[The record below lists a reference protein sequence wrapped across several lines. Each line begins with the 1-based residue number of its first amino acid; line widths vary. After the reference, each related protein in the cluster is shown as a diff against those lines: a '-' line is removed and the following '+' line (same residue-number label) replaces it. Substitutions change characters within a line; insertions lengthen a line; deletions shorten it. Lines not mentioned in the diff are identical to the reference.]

1 MYFTSAHIFS
11 ETYTLAKARLKT
23 AEETSNL
30 DSDQEDVSNISRQ
43 HRRGRGFNKIY
54 IDENNTEFEEQAMFK
69 EVHNSE
75 PPSLPDGFSGQDSQ
89 MVLCESNQQQQI
101 NENTDQIQ
109 SRKHGRINPVPKNL

>member
-1 MYFTSAHIFS
+1 M
-11 ETYTLAKARLKT
+11 AKAHLKA

-43 HRRGRGFNKIY
+43 HRRGRGLKKTY

-75 PPSLPDGFSGQDSQ
+75 PPSLSNGFSGQDSQ

-101 NENTDQIQ
+101 NENADQIQ
-109 SRKHGRINPVPKNL
+109 SSQPGRINPVPKKSVSS